1 MNSIPTKQID
11 GDVAVGRNINIGGKA
26 TIRGSAKVGHNLK
39 VDGWLEAP
47 NIKGANKGIFL
58 TVQELREAYP
68 NPDDG
73 WMAGVGASTPFAA
86 YIGKGGDWVASGGSI
101 EVSVD
106 MNQFV
111 QDVEQLQQDINLI
124 RENVRSANTQIDDL
138 TKRSQGDPEKSSAY
152 TYAFINLGEFS
163 GWDVFSSKLNS
174 ADLMDKKYM
183 GRCRATVSGITVEVY
198 QFINSFSASNYTQVI
213 LGNVSAGDNGQ
224 VRFTPNNFNI
234 IHRQHKDGSWSAWQ
248 RINDHPLA
256 TSSLDGLM
264 SASDKAA
271 LDAAKSDIASL
282 QSSKADK
289 AALDIQLNIVSN
301 IATSAQMKSTGNAAD
316 IATLKGRV
324 SGLEEVAVKIG
335 RSVAI
340 GEIGSLFTSD
350 LPSVQSGAHCGLWQV
365 KSGNYIIGVLEV
377 FVDGMYHCISQ
388 KLSTNCT
395 VNADGTIDGNGHQH
409 TVRQYYRMYNVRW
422 SAAVLNDGVT
432 PWPVGTWSA
441 WTSCDREVM
450 DVAAAAMSKAEENA
464 AAIADNEASI
474 AENASAIA
482 CNKLGCTVRFDGFVE
497 EAEIGMLSFEHPE
510 GIYYVNSAGL
520 FAARIGEVYANNWP
534 DADQYLD
541 ETRSSVLKD
550 KAYLCDGNLYV
561 WDDTAEGLVLS
572 CQNRCVAVEDMGSF
586 FSEDVK
592 GVFSGR
598 KGGLWKVMKG
608 NICVGSLEVFGD
620 NNRHCIT
627 EVLTTN
633 FTVDDDGVIGNGH
646 QHSVRQYYRMYN
658 VNWPAEVLMDGETP
672 WPLNTWSAWTSCDRE
687 ALDAARAYTL
697 EAAVP
702 RTFINASRL
711 LGISEAKSLDSV
723 TNLLSERGYGTP
735 DWIGLGTVI
744 TFLSEDGWKNYR
756 FLVEDASG
764 GLTKA
769 ENWQEFGSG
778 NAAVGNI
785 YNVTNEQPIQ
795 GYYDLETAVAATF
808 ENGFAKQG
816 VQITFAIARGSW
828 KTYQYIG
835 LYDNEENV
843 KELENWLDLAGMT
856 AGEETLINVD
866 KLCGACE
873 YASYYTLE
881 YAIAAIKKLQESK
894 NITYAKSGLV
904 ITYKIAENT
913 WETKQFNG
921 AATDFGEAGLWK
933 DFGGGGS
940 KVETS
945 DTPEEG
951 GEDALS
957 TGGAYA
963 HIPATLAVDTET
975 EGTIKLHM
983 QNAAGDMIGDEVQFA
998 VGTGSGGGTGT
1009 TIAVAFK
1016 ENPLYANAG
1025 SSFVVKAAIMSITKA
1040 GSNET
1045 SNSIMSVNFVNRT
1058 TKKVVATFQP
1068 KKASSATLTDYS
1080 FEFDLSSLC
1089 TQAGELPLQ
1098 AQITDDGGN
1107 TATKNI
1113 SLIAVDVTCVSVQTL
1128 NYTKDTS
1135 LEVGGMAKNIPLY
1148 KFPNNAS
1155 DKGILV
1161 KVEIYKA
1168 GEWQVL
1174 TTATIT
1180 DTYSH
1185 NVLINP
1191 SGLAH
1196 GAYPIRIQG
1205 EDVSSGVKGN
1215 VLHTSVMVIQQDES
1229 LADYNTP
1236 IVAARWSDSS
1246 NGTLKLFETQ
1256 TMDVACYQRNNANPT
1271 VEITMHNITK
1281 GTEKSLGEKVMNRS
1295 TTYTIEKRLTEYSQH
1310 DVLVMRATCGSVR
1323 QPEDYQITIDGSLLD
1338 ISETT
1343 GELFT
1348 IDLSGRSNQDTDKRV
1363 KATCADGSEVE
1374 ITVIGSNYSSNGF
1387 VKDSYGTTDYGTAAD
1402 NGRMALRI
1410 AEDVRATSN
1419 IKPYANSAI
1428 ETNGSALSFTTM
1440 VKNVADRNAVLMQC
1454 RGEKMGFVLTGEK
1467 LVVYTNGDTED
1478 AGTSCTIPYAVDMV
1492 HRFDIVVEPH
1502 AIAPYGG
1509 IGCIKVFKDGDEAGA
1524 VRYTAGAYPTSEATI
1539 EWDGTDADIYLYC
1552 MKMWNTYYNYKQAFD
1567 NYLIGVTDTDAMIR
1581 EYEKN
1586 NVLASQTAE
1595 GTTKDRPSM
1604 QKCLDAGLCV
1614 VVLTKTATSDDIE
1627 KNYPDY
1633 LEGLDGDKKTTIP
1646 LDWYVYFPDRP
1657 WQNCII
1663 TNDPTSN
1670 QGTTSSWRKIKNKKA
1685 KHKKSG
1691 GMRLMYTREEI
1702 SDMFGGDPAILA
1714 KYDLAA
1720 SMAKKKKLQVKEG
1733 GQFTNITT
1741 IKVDYSDSCGAHN
1754 GAMMELMNDTQ
1765 RALGDKYMTPAQV
1778 YNEGDFD
1785 IQTSIDSVP
1794 CALFRTDHYM
1804 TAQEATDPANA
1815 YFHAKANFNA
1825 DKGDATFFG
1834 FESVTGYNSACLNYG
1849 DFVELVGARNQS
1861 IDSFK
1866 REVLG
1871 GGAQLVAGNIYVLSE
1886 WCGPNRVVLENDG
1899 TGSMQEVSAVD
1910 SPTLIEKT
1918 MAEVKAMSVKDLL
1931 WNVVYLTND
1940 GHYMQYQG
1948 GNWRDTTG
1956 TMTFNSATKKWSVT
1970 GRVVNPVECYELLK
1984 YDFLNW
1990 MQGCN
1995 SVDDLMV
2002 IDESTG
2008 APIWMSYYESRYP
2021 DDDDLNALY
2030 EEGKKVPYQL
2040 YRWLRFCQEC
2050 NHHLTEADGNIT
2062 LGTSSV
2068 PGTKAN
2074 RLKKWEQE
2082 LKDFANVHSVLCY
2095 TVASDYKA
2103 TVDQRSKNAMMGFYL
2118 DTDGK
2123 MRMYLNHWYDG
2134 DCVDGSDNDCG
2145 LTIPWDM
2152 DARTSH
2158 LYQGWDSVIFQQT
2171 YAAGQFLLNGGTVTL
2186 QQVADAMRKVEWN
2199 NIKPFS
2205 ADGCYHYWVTK
2216 RLEKWAKVISSFD
2229 GERKYIQN
2237 STPSDNYF
2245 FALHGLR
2252 LDDLPDYQRKRF
2264 KYCDGQFQVGDLY
2277 TNPFKARMMGPIE
2290 ITITAAQDGFFG
2302 LGEDRADACA
2312 DSCHLL
2318 AGESYTMKVG
2328 DAQESGKMIYIF
2340 GADKLAKL
2348 DISKCTPKLEAF
2360 SLEYCTLLE
2369 ELIVGGEGYMPAYT
2383 TGVLSALELPAM
2395 PFLKRIDIRN
2405 TKITTLSAKNC
2416 PRLKEVLAS
2425 GSSLKTF
2432 TPSESAPLETL
2443 QLPASMTA
2451 LQFVNLPKLTYPN
2464 GGMTIE
2470 GLGNVTRLQL
2480 SGCPNIDGERLLEDI
2495 IGQGGNIAEIY
2506 LPLGNVSRD
2515 ETILQSLKASGA
2527 RGIGSELKDACD
2539 GLTGRWVLTRLIDEA
2554 EFAALAKYFPDL
2566 ELYNA
2571 QYTMVVQDDTM
2582 EDPANVTNLENGT
2595 TGDDY
2600 QASGHILRIR
2610 ERMVPVT
2617 GKLNTSTGVW
2627 EGERM
2632 SNADYTRLA
2641 DGTEFDYKD
2650 SLGSGNDAFMRVPAL
2665 WYKGINDFKNQKK
2678 YTCWSILADEPLSTA
2693 SKVVRKTLSDIIY
2706 KENSAVIVTN
2716 VVDGVS
2722 TLDTEGVLTDT
2733 PNINAYAIDVEGM
2746 KQVRWP
2752 GMNNATIGAVFLN
2765 ADGIIIGHYNMAVNS
2780 SMFDFMD
2787 GDYVFIDV
2795 PYGAKTFVFAAKA
2808 TNNALEA
2815 IAVDSTEV
2823 EAIEPDWVRSEAF
2836 LGGIYHASVD
2846 TITQL
2851 RSISGANV
2859 RVGTGKSTTSS
2870 EWTYD
2875 AAGKPTNTPLGTLNY
2890 TGKDFQNLAARRG
2903 NGYQLIDYEMSKLMA
2918 VLYYSLTGNRDA
2930 QLLCGYGR
2938 GAGGTTGYAD
2948 AIGNSDS
2955 YKGQLNGNKCM
2966 GFESFFGC
2974 GFEFVDNFAVN
2985 VPTYAQALAERM
2997 SDQISSYPI
3006 DAKWHIWDPTSKTER
3021 VVQGVT
3027 SSRLI
3032 ARTRH
3037 GRYCDVIASMCGS
3050 DSSVFSTHYCDG
3062 GNYTGLRCRFPSRS
3076 HYGSNA
3082 SGGLLFFNNGNN
3094 ANFSNSY
3101 YGSRLAFRG
3110 AISVKNDVA

>member
-1 MNSIPTKQID
+1 MSDINNLGSFNSIDDVWARYPEGGKEGDYCTVGGDKYRWNKYDCIWENAEVVTQSTARQVETFD
-11 GDVAVGRNINIGGKA
+11 GDVHVHNDLVVGGVLRAKNVKQPNCGLFDTVESLKAAYPTPEVGMWATVGNTVPAAVYRCDKAGTWRATGETGGMDSLDWDRISNIEGNVSTLQSENNSRKSEIQTLQSENNIRKSEIRTLQSENNIRKA
-26 TIRGSAKVGHNLK
+26 TIEALQSENNIRKASIEALQAQLNTLLDGN
-39 VDGWLEAP
+39 VDETIESF
-47 NIKGANKGIFL
+47 NEVVSFL
-58 TVQELREAYP
+58 
-68 NPDDG
+68 
-73 WMAGVGASTPFAA
+73 AGVKDEETLTSLLQSINDRITSSENTCNHTLRFVPFRGFVQNVSITMMGVNSYHAVVYDSGRDA
-86 YIGKGGDWVASGGSI
+86 FLAVKMEGVVTFYNEFVGKGEYYTMEEDDEVFAIRQDRIFIDTLTGDAYRGNTDGGAITSIGVTHRELEELASRITALEKLAADDLDEVIPVKSWVASSDDPLVPPIVMFGSGQY
-101 EVSVD
+101 SYD
-106 MNQFV
+106 PRLKKLYKG
-111 QDVEQLQQDINLI
+111 VERKNQQDEII
-124 RENVRSANTQIDDL
+124 ID
-138 TKRSQGDPEKSSAY
+138 
-152 TYAFINLGEFS
+152 
-163 GWDVFSSKLNS
+163 
-174 ADLMDKKYM
+174 
-183 GRCRATVSGITVEVY
+183 TVEVTPSTNKLY
-198 QFINSFSASNYTQVI
+198 LDITNCLPYIWKNGDMVAIAPKDTPASI
-213 LGNVSAGDNGQ
+213 
-224 VRFTPNNFNI
+224 FN
-234 IHRQHKDGSWSAWQ
+234 
-248 RINDHPLA
+248 A
-256 TSSLDGLM
+256 TTAVPIRGFYVLCDSENEGM
-264 SASDKAA
+264 SAVHAAWKEKKA
-271 LDAAKSDIASL
+271 
-282 QSSKADK
+282 
-289 AALDIQLNIVSN
+289 
-301 IATSAQMKSTGNAAD
+301 
-316 IATLKGRV
+316 V
-324 SGLEEVAVKIG
+324 SGLIV
-335 RSVAI
+335 
-340 GEIGSLFTSD
+340 
-350 LPSVQSGAHCGLWQV
+350 
-365 KSGNYIIGVLEV
+365 
-377 FVDGMYHCISQ
+377 
-388 KLSTNCT
+388 
-395 VNADGTIDGNGHQH
+395 
-409 TVRQYYRMYNVRW
+409 
-422 SAAVLNDGVT
+422 
-432 PWPVGTWSA
+432 
-441 WTSCDREVM
+441 
-450 DVAAAAMSKAEENA
+450 
-464 AAIADNEASI
+464 
-474 AENASAIA
+474 
-482 CNKLGCTVRFDGFVE
+482 
-497 EAEIGMLSFEHPE
+497 SFEM
-510 GIYYVNSAGL
+510 SAG
-520 FAARIGEVYANNWP
+520 I
-534 DADQYLD
+534 
-541 ETRSSVLKD
+541 
-550 KAYLCDGNLYV
+550 
-561 WDDTAEGLVLS
+561 
-572 CQNRCVAVEDMGSF
+572 
-586 FSEDVK
+586 
-592 GVFSGR
+592 
-598 KGGLWKVMKG
+598 
-608 NICVGSLEVFGD
+608 
-620 NNRHCIT
+620 
-627 EVLTTN
+627 
-633 FTVDDDGVIGNGH
+633 
-646 QHSVRQYYRMYN
+646 
-658 VNWPAEVLMDGETP
+658 
-672 WPLNTWSAWTSCDRE
+672 
-687 ALDAARAYTL
+687 
-697 EAAVP
+697 
-702 RTFINASRL
+702 
-711 LGISEAKSLDSV
+711 
-723 TNLLSERGYGTP
+723 
-735 DWIGLGTVI
+735 
-744 TFLSEDGWKNYR
+744 
-756 FLVEDASG
+756 
-764 GLTKA
+764 
-769 ENWQEFGSG
+769 
-778 NAAVGNI
+778 
-785 YNVTNEQPIQ
+785 
-795 GYYDLETAVAATF
+795 
-808 ENGFAKQG
+808 
-816 VQITFAIARGSW
+816 W
-828 KTYQYIG
+828 KTYQYVG
-835 LYDNEENV
+835 KTV
-843 KELENWLDLAGMT
+843 TQTNWLDPDNWKDFGSLA
-856 AGEETLINVD
+856 AGSETYLVID
-866 KLCGACE
+866 GLCGSPTGGA
-873 YASYYTLE
+873 YTLGS
-881 YAIAAIKKLQESK
+881 AVDALIAYQTKTGV
-894 NITYAKSGLV
+894 NYAKKGL
-904 ITYKIAENT
+904 IISYKTGQNEM
-913 WETKQFNG
+913 ETKQFQG
-921 AATDFGEAGLWK
+921 EVTDFQEVGLWK
-933 DFGGGGS
+933 DFGGGS

-945 DTPEEG
+945 DTPEDG

-983 QNAAGDMIGDEVQFA
+983 QNAAGEMIGDEVQFA

-1016 ENPLYANAG
+1016 DNPLYANAG
-1025 SSFVVKAAIMSITKA
+1025 GSFVVKAAIMSITKA

-1128 NYTKDTS
+1128 NYTKDSS
-1135 LEVGGMAKNIPLY
+1135 LEVGGMSKNIPLY

-1168 GEWQVL
+1168 GEWLVL

-1215 VLHTSVMVIQQDES
+1215 VLHTSVMVIQQDEI

-1236 IVAARWSDSS
+1236 IIAARWSDSS

-1256 TMDVACYQRNNANPT
+1256 TMDVACYQRNNATPT

-1295 TTYTIEKRLTEYSQH
+1295 TTYTIEKRLTEYAQG
-1310 DVLVMRATCGSVR
+1310 DELLMRATCGSVS
-1323 QPEDYQITIDGSLLD
+1323 QPEDFKVAIDGSLLD

-1343 GELFT
+1343 GELFS
-1348 IDLSGRSNQDTDKRV
+1348 IDLGGRSNQDTDKSV

-1374 ITVIGSNYSSNGF
+1374 IKVIGSNYSSNGF

-1440 VKNVADRNAVLMQC
+1440 VKNVADRDAIPMQC

-1492 HRFDIVVEPH
+1492 HRFDIVVEPN

-1509 IGCIKVFKDGDEAGA
+1509 IGVIKVFKDGDEAGA
-1524 VRYTAGAYPTSEATI
+1524 VRYTAGAFPTSEATI
-1539 EWDGTDADIYLYC
+1539 EWDGRDADIYLYC

-1567 NYLIGVTDTDAMIR
+1567 NYLIGVTDTDAMIK

-1604 QKCLDAGLCV
+1604 QKCLDAGICV
-1614 VVLTKTATSDDIE
+1614 LALVKNPNTEDIA

-1646 LDWYVYFPDRP
+1646 LDWYIYFPDRP

-1702 SDMFGGDPAILA
+1702 SDMFNGDPEILA

-1849 DFVELVGARNQS
+1849 DFVELVGARDQS
-1861 IDSFK
+1861 IESFK
-1866 REVLG
+1866 SEVLG

-1899 TGSMQEVSAVD
+1899 TGSMQEVGAVD

-1940 GHYMQYQG
+1940 GHYMQYKG
-1948 GNWRDTTG
+1948 GKWIDTTG

-1995 SVDDLMV
+1995 GVDDLIA

-2008 APIWMSYYESRYP
+2008 APVWMSYYESRYP

-2030 EEGKKVPYQL
+2030 EEGRKVPYQL
-2040 YRWLRFCQEC
+2040 YRWLRYCQEC

-2103 TVDQRSKNAMMGFYL
+2103 TVDQRSKNAMIGFYL

-2171 YAAGQFLLNGGTVTL
+2171 YAASSFWLNSSGSSTVTL
-2186 QQVADAMRKVEWN
+2186 QQVADAMRKVEYN
-2199 NIKPFS
+2199 NLKPFS
-2205 ADGCYHYWVTK
+2205 AEGCYHYWVTK
-2216 RLEKWAKVISSFD
+2216 RLDKWAKVISSFD

-2277 TNPFKARMMGPIE
+2277 INPFKARMMGPIE

-2302 LGEDRADACA
+2302 LGEDRADTCA

-2318 AGESYTMKVG
+2318 AGESYTMKVS

-2383 TGVLSALELPAM
+2383 TGVLSALEMPAM

-2416 PRLKEVLAS
+2416 PRLREVLAD
-2425 GSSLKTF
+2425 GSSLRTF
-2432 TPSESAPLETL
+2432 TPSESAPLDTL
-2443 QLPASMTA
+2443 HLPATMTS
-2451 LQFVNLPKLTYPN
+2451 LQFVNLPRLTYPN
-2464 GGMTIE
+2464 GGLNISGM
-2470 GLGNVTRLQL
+2470 NAVTRFELR
-2480 SGCPNIDGERLLEDI
+2480 GCPNIDVMQLLKDSI
-2495 IGQGGNIAEIY
+2495 AGGAVIQEIRCD
-2506 LPLGNVSRD
+2506 LGNVRSD
-2515 ETILQSLKASGA
+2515 TTILQQLIDASA
-2527 RGIGSELKDACD
+2527 KGIGSELKDKCD
-2539 GLTGRWVLTRLIDEA
+2539 GLTGRYILTRMIEQ
-2554 EFAALAKYFPDL
+2554 EEYKKFASYFPELDL
-2566 ELYNA
+2566 HNALYS
-2571 QYTMVVQDDTM
+2571 QYTMSDLETDPKNITN
-2582 EDPANVTNLENGT
+2582 EDNK
-2595 TGDDY
+2595 TGYKYDKPY
-2600 QASGHILRIR
+2600 VPSGYIKTIR
-2610 ERMVPVT
+2610 RYCVPVQ
-2617 GKLNTSTGVW
+2617 GVP
-2627 EGERM
+2627 
-2632 SNADYTRLA
+2632 NADGSAMTMKLLKASDNTKYHNNT
-2641 DGTEFDYKD
+2641 DYDFTD
-2650 SLGSGNDAFMRVPAL
+2650 SLGAGYDTFARFCHF
-2665 WYKGINDFKNQKK
+2665 WYKGVNDIKVQEKH
-2678 YTCWSILADEPLSTA
+2678 ILLSYGDDEPVPSWTKKI
-2693 SKVVRKTLSDIIY
+2693 SGTLSELLY
-2706 KENSAVIVTN
+2706 KNNVGLSLGMVNEGQELTSEMMPTVASASVYRIEVT
-2716 VVDGVS
+2716 D
-2722 TLDTEGVLTDT
+2722 
-2733 PNINAYAIDVEGM
+2733 M
-2746 KQVRWP
+2746 KQVRYY
-2752 GMNNATIGAVFLN
+2752 GMNNAQYGGAFVDAEGKVISKALL
-2765 ADGIIIGHYNMAVNS
+2765 AVTGTANS
-2780 SMFDFMD
+2780 PLDFTD
-2787 GDYVFIDV
+2787 GDYIFRDV
-2795 PYGAKTFVFAAKA
+2795 PAGAKYFYFTCLNTVDQTFECF
-2808 TNNALEA
+2808 
-2815 IAVDSTEV
+2815 AVDSDDI
-2823 EAIEPDWVRSEAF
+2823 EAIEPGWVEHKSE
-2836 LGGIYHASVD
+2836 LIGMYGMSVD
-2846 TITQL
+2846 DL
-2851 RSISGANV
+2851 VCARSISGKKT
-2859 RVGTGKSTTSS
+2859 RTGTGTQTTSD
-2870 EWTYD
+2870 EWSYD
-2875 AAGKPTNTPLGTLNY
+2875 SDGNPTSVPLSAMNY
-2890 TGKDFQNLAARRG
+2890 TYQDMLNLCRMRGKGYHSISYEQSKILAI
-2903 NGYQLIDYEMSKLMA
+2903 L
-2918 VLYYSLTGNRDA
+2918 SLCWSGNRDD
-2930 QLLCGYGR
+2930 QSVYGF
-2938 GAGGTTGYAD
+2938 GISSQYTTGDKNKVGKDTIYGQHSGTNKVWNVEG
-2948 AIGNSDS
+2948 AIACNWEIMDFIGVNISTFKEWKANKRPQTGTVNGIAHIYDPRTDTERTVKYPTGSGNNIARL
-2955 YKGQLNGNKCM
+2955 KM
-2966 GFESFFGC
+2966 GRFC
-2974 GFEFVDNFAVN
+2974 DYIA
-2985 VPTYAQALAERM
+2985 
-2997 SDQISSYPI
+2997 SSVST
-3006 DAKWHIWDPTSKTER
+3006 DTSKYVMSFCAGTWY
-3021 VVQGVT
+3021 T
-3027 SSRLI
+3027 ASS
-3032 ARTRH
+3032 
-3037 GRYCDVIASMCGS
+3037 GRCVGRASHNAS
-3050 DSSVFSTHYCDG
+3050 
-3062 GNYTGLRCRFPSRS
+3062 
-3076 HYGSNA
+3076 A
-3082 SGGLLFFNNGNN
+3082 SGGLVCAN
-3094 ANFSNSY
+3094 ANHASSLSNAN
-3101 YGSRLAFRG
+3101 YGARLAFSG
-3110 AISVKNDVA
+3110 ELTNDAEIDKQIEANLEEYDEETK

>member
-1 MNSIPTKQID
+1 MTEDEKTLIVQEVLAAIKANSLSLEQLTAVVDLQPESFVEISGGRKMKISILVSEIAKSINDSNVAPLVDGEAKARKKADDELAARISSEVSKLESADAEVKSTIATLQNLVNQTSINVSNNTRDISKIQEDVATTKQGLSETNKELGKAKEEISNLSLFIEEARNYAGGSVRLLHFHGFVAGVAIEEQGIQSYNSIVYDTEHKVFLASNTVSFTTKYYN
-11 GDVAVGRNINIGGKA
+11 AFKESSEYNK
-26 TIRGSAKVGHNLK
+26 NLK
-39 VDGWLEAP
+39 PRTDRMYYNDADGLLYFSNDGESL
-47 NIKGANKGIFL
+47 KGFSL
-58 TVQELREAYP
+58 TEEERA
-68 NPDDG
+68 
-73 WMAGVGASTPFAA
+73 
-86 YIGKGGDWVASGGSI
+86 
-101 EVSVD
+101 
-106 MNQFV
+106 
-111 QDVEQLQQDINLI
+111 
-124 RENVRSANTQIDDL
+124 
-138 TKRSQGDPEKSSAY
+138 
-152 TYAFINLGEFS
+152 
-163 GWDVFSSKLNS
+163 KLNDY
-174 ADLMDKKYM
+174 A
-183 GRCRATVSGITVEVY
+183 ATFEE
-198 QFINSFSASNYTQVI
+198 N
-213 LGNVSAGDNGQ
+213 
-224 VRFTPNNFNI
+224 P
-234 IHRQHKDGSWSAWQ
+234 
-248 RINDHPLA
+248 PA
-256 TSSLDGLM
+256 TDSKFGLM
-264 SASDKAA
+264 SPDHVRR
-271 LDAAKSDIASL
+271 L
-282 QSSKADK
+282 
-289 AALDIQLNIVSN
+289 
-301 IATSAQMKSTGNAAD
+301 
-316 IATLKGRV
+316 ATLEG
-324 SGLEEVAVKIG
+324 
-335 RSVAI
+335 
-340 GEIGSLFTSD
+340 
-350 LPSVQSGAHCGLWQV
+350 
-365 KSGNYIIGVLEV
+365 
-377 FVDGMYHCISQ
+377 
-388 KLSTNCT
+388 
-395 VNADGTIDGNGHQH
+395 
-409 TVRQYYRMYNVRW
+409 
-422 SAAVLNDGVT
+422 
-432 PWPVGTWSA
+432 
-441 WTSCDREVM
+441 
-450 DVAAAAMSKAEENA
+450 VAAAQNRTFVNFNVKKGTPTQVYTLSEVV
-464 AAIADNEASI
+464 ADLLNS
-474 AENASAIA
+474 
-482 CNKLGCTVRFDGFVE
+482 
-497 EAEIGMLSFEHPE
+497 
-510 GIYYVNSAGL
+510 GILSAGMVVVFLGEKGWECKQYTGAEKPSDFQNLDNWKL
-520 FAARIGEVYANNWP
+520 FG
-534 DADQYLD
+534 
-541 ETRSSVLKD
+541 
-550 KAYLCDGNLYV
+550 
-561 WDDTAEGLVLS
+561 
-572 CQNRCVAVEDMGSF
+572 GS
-586 FSEDVK
+586 
-592 GVFSGR
+592 
-598 KGGLWKVMKG
+598 
-608 NICVGSLEVFGD
+608 
-620 NNRHCIT
+620 
-627 EVLTTN
+627 
-633 FTVDDDGVIGNGH
+633 
-646 QHSVRQYYRMYN
+646 
-658 VNWPAEVLMDGETP
+658 
-672 WPLNTWSAWTSCDRE
+672 
-687 ALDAARAYTL
+687 
-697 EAAVP
+697 
-702 RTFINASRL
+702 AS
-711 LGISEAKSLDSV
+711 
-723 TNLLSERGYGTP
+723 
-735 DWIGLGTVI
+735 
-744 TFLSEDGWKNYR
+744 
-756 FLVEDASG
+756 
-764 GLTKA
+764 
-769 ENWQEFGSG
+769 
-778 NAAVGNI
+778 VGNI
-785 YNVTNEQPIQ
+785 YNLTTEVPIAG
-795 GYYDLETAVAATF
+795 GYYSLVDDDDPTKSAVSVAFAKAKLGLIITF
-808 ENGFAKQG
+808 EVSKG
-816 VQITFAIARGSW
+816 TW
-828 KTYQYIG
+828 KTYQYVGSTI
-835 LYDNEENV
+835 DEV
-843 KELENWLDLAGMT
+843 KWMDADNWLDFGSLT
-856 AGEETLINVD
+856 AGSEMVIDIDN
-866 KLCGACE
+866 LCGRP
-873 YASYYTLE
+873 SVGDYYTLQSALE
-881 YAIAAIKKLQESK
+881 RLVAYQTEHST
-894 NITYAKSGLV
+894 TYAKEGLIICYRV
-904 ITYKIAENT
+904 AENVV
-913 WETKQFNG
+913 ECKQFNG
-921 AATDFGEAGLWK
+921 VVSDFKEIGLWR
-933 DFGGGGS
+933 DFGGGG
-940 KVETS
+940 KIETS
-945 DTPEEG
+945 DTPEDG
-951 GEDALS
+951 GKDALS

-963 HIPATLAVDTET
+963 AIPTTLAVNTET

-1236 IVAARWSDSS
+1236 IIAARWSDSS

-1295 TTYTIEKRLTEYSQH
+1295 TTYTIEKRLTEYSQD

-1348 IDLSGRSNQDTDKRV
+1348 IDLSGRSNQDTDKSV

-1454 RGEKMGFVLTGEK
+1454 RGEKLGFVLTGEK

-1492 HRFDIVVEPH
+1492 HRFDIVVEPN

-1524 VRYTAGAYPTSEATI
+1524 VRYTAGAFPTSEATI

-1567 NYLIGVTDTDAMIR
+1567 NYLIGVTDTDAMIK

-1685 KHKKSG
+1685 KHKKSV

-1834 FESVTGYNSACLNYG
+1834 FEGVTGYNSACLNYG
-1849 DFVELVGARNQS
+1849 DFIELVGARNQS

-1866 REVLG
+1866 SEVLG
-1871 GGAQLVAGNIYVLSE
+1871 GSAQLVAGNIYVLSE

-1918 MAEVKAMSVKDLL
+1918 MAEVRAMSVKDLL
-1931 WNVVYLTND
+1931 WSVVYLTND
-1940 GHYMQYQG
+1940 GHYMQYKG
-1948 GNWRDTTG
+1948 GTWKDTTG

-1995 SVDDLMV
+1995 GVDDLIA

-2008 APIWMSYYESRYP
+2008 APVWMSYYESRYP

-2030 EEGKKVPYQL
+2030 EEGRKVPYQL
-2040 YRWLRFCQEC
+2040 YRWLRYCQEC

-2171 YAAGQFLLNGGTVTL
+2171 YAAGAFWLNSSGSSTVTL
-2186 QQVADAMRKVEWN
+2186 QQVADAMRKVEYN
-2199 NIKPFS
+2199 NMKPFS
-2205 ADGCYHYWVTK
+2205 ADGCYYYWVTK
-2216 RLEKWAKVISSFD
+2216 RLDKWAKVISSFD

-2369 ELIVGGEGYMPAYT
+2369 ELIVGGEGYTPAYT

-2416 PRLKEVLAS
+2416 PRLKEVLAG

-2464 GGMTIE
+2464 GSMTIE
-2470 GLGNVTRLQL
+2470 GLNNVTRLQL
-2480 SGCPNIDGERLLEDI
+2480 SGCPNIDGHKLLNDI
-2495 IGQGGNIAEIY
+2495 IAQGGQITEIY
-2506 LPLGNVSRD
+2506 LPLGNVSSD
-2515 ETILQSLKASGA
+2515 DTVLQSLKSSGA

-2539 GLTGRWVLTRLIDEA
+2539 GLTGRWVLSKLIDET
-2554 EFAALAKYFPDL
+2554 EFSALAKYFPEL

-2582 EDPANVTNLENGT
+2582 ADPKNVTNLENGT
-2595 TGDDY
+2595 TGEEY

-2610 ERMVPVT
+2610 ERMIPVT

-2632 SNADYTRLA
+2632 SNDNYTQLA
-2641 DGTEFDYKD
+2641 DGTEFDNKD

-2678 YTCWSILADEPLSTA
+2678 YTCWSILEDEPLSTA
-2693 SKVVRKTLSDIIY
+2693 SKINRKTLSDIVL
-2706 KENSAVIVTN
+2706 KENSAVITTD

-2722 TLDTEGVLTDT
+2722 TLATDGVLTDT

-2765 ADGIIIGHYNMAVNS
+2765 AEGVIIGHYNMAVNNS
-2780 SMFDFMD
+2780 LFDFID

-2795 PYGAKTFVFAAKA
+2795 PFGAKTFVFAAKA
-2808 TNNALEA
+2808 INNAQEA

-2836 LGGIYHASVD
+2836 LGGIYHASID
-2846 TITQL
+2846 TMTQL

-2859 RVGTGKSTTSS
+2859 RVGTNTSTTSS

-2875 AAGKPTNTPLGTLNY
+2875 AAGKPMNTPVNAMNY

-2903 NGYQLIDYEMSKLMA
+2903 VGYQLFDYEMSKLMA

-2948 AIGNSDS
+2948 ALGNSDS
-2955 YKGQLNGNKCM
+2955 YKGQLSGNKCM

-2974 GFEFVDNFAVN
+2974 TWEFMDNVAVN
-2985 VPTYAQALAERM
+2985 VPTYAQALADKM

-3006 DAKWHIWDPTSKTER
+3006 DAKWHIFDPITKTER
-3021 VVQGVT
+3021 VVQGITT
-3027 SSRLI
+3027 SGYAI

-3037 GRYCDVIASMCGS
+3037 GRFCDVIASKCSS
-3050 DSSVFSTHYCDG
+3050 DNSVWATNYCDV
-3062 GNYTGLRCRFPSRS
+3062 NYYTASRCRCVGRS
-3076 HYGSNA
+3076 YFGANA
-3082 SGGLLFFNNGNN
+3082 SGGLSCAF
-3094 ANFSNSY
+3094 AYYAFSSSSSSF
-3101 YGSRLAFRG
+3101 GARLAFRG